1 MELTEIIR
9 TLWERKVALAIVV
22 GLALLAG
29 LSTVY
34 RISPSGLSSRSYEF
48 GAAQAQLLVD
58 SPRSSLLDLTQETP
72 PLAERAAVYAQ
83 FMRSNAIKAAIAE
96 EAGIPVNQVTTEG
109 PYTAAGATQNIPRP
123 AETRSNEIRGEG
135 KLYRLVFDYQPDL
148 PVISI
153 YAQAPTEE
161 AAVKLASGTVK
172 GVSEY
177 VSKLEDESAV
187 PEQARTH
194 IRELGPAEG
203 GTVNSGV
210 DPLVMLLAFM
220 ATLLAGC
227 GVIVGAVALRRGL
240 RQAAVAARA
249 PAEQANP
256 LDGLSL
262 DPTVLAIDSEESTTA
277 RRRRAR
283 RAAS

>member
-9 TLWERKVALAIVV
+9 TLWQRKVALAIVV
-22 GLALLAG
+22 GLALLAA

-83 FMRSNAIKAAIAE
+83 FMRSNAIKAAIAK
-96 EAGIPVNQVTTEG
+96 EAGIPVNQVDDRG
-109 PYTAAGATQNIPRP
+109 PLHRRGRDAEHPAARRDAL
-123 AETRSNEIRGEG
+123 NEIRGEG

-161 AAVKLASGTVK
+161 AAVKLAERHRQGRRA
-172 GVSEY
+172 Y
-177 VSKLEDESAV
+177 INQLEDESEV
-187 PEQARTH
+187 PDQARDAHPRAGTGGGRH
-194 IRELGPAEG
+194 RQLRRRPPRDVAGVHRCAARRVWSDRGSRCAKARAAPGGRCRAHSRGAGEPAG
-203 GTVNSGV
+203 W
-210 DPLVMLLAFM
+210 
-220 ATLLAGC
+220 
-227 GVIVGAVALRRGL
+227 AVARPD
-240 RQAAVAARA
+240 RA
-249 PAEQANP
+249 DHR
-256 LDGLSL
+256 L
-262 DPTVLAIDSEESTTA
+262 
-277 RRRRAR
+277 
-283 RAAS
+283 